1 MAWKGFIAESK
12 FYMNYPN
19 GEKGYF
25 AEWNYIGVYG
35 DGWTVKERRAA
46 KLKFWKAFP
55 RAFVRFYWS
64 FFSDYIR
71 KVRANKAMNSDLKPA
86 VENYEKN

>member
-12 FYMNYPN
+12 LYMNYPN
-19 GEKGYF
+19 GGNGRF
-25 AEWNYIGVYG
+25 AEWNCIDVYK
-35 DGWTVKERRAA
+35 DGWTVKERRVA

-64 FFSDYIR
+64 TFSDYIR
-71 KVRANKAMNSDLKPA
+71 KVYANKAFGIT
-86 VENYEKN
+86 YERNT